1 MTTPHDS
8 PPGDT
13 TAAKGTPT
21 DIAPG
26 TGGAGLAS
34 DCASASL
41 ASNAPPASDASAP
54 APPVAAGQRP
64 DQRPDQRKA
73 YLYGIATVAIWSTVA
88 TAFKLA
94 LRQLDPL
101 QLLLVSTAVSLLVLA
116 AILLVRHGF
125 GGVVRELAAAP
136 RRELLRA
143 ALLGVLNPFAY
154 YIVLFKAYALLPAQ
168 VAQPVNYTWAITLTL
183 LSVPLLGHRVTRREL
198 LAVAVSYA
206 GVVVIATRGDVA
218 ALAGGNVTGV
228 ALALV
233 STVIWALYWIGN
245 ARSPLE
251 PVLGLFC
258 NFAAG
263 LPLVLAATVLFSSLP
278 LRAELWP
285 GLAAAAYVGAF
296 EMGIAFVFWLKAMRL
311 TESAARIGNLIFFS
325 PFLSLVFIA
334 LLLGERILPTTLA
347 GLVLIVAG
355 NLLQRRG

>member
-1 MTTPHDS
+1 M
-8 PPGDT
+8 
-13 TAAKGTPT
+13 
-21 DIAPG
+21 
-26 TGGAGLAS
+26 
-34 DCASASL
+34 
-41 ASNAPPASDASAP
+41 
-54 APPVAAGQRP
+54 
-64 DQRPDQRKA
+64 
-73 YLYGIATVAIWSTVA
+73 ATVAIWSTVA

-94 LRQLDPL
+94 LRHLDPL
-101 QLLLVSTAVSLLVLA
+101 QLLLVSTGVSLAVLA
-116 AILLVRHGF
+116 AILLYRHGA
-125 GGVVRELAAAP
+125 GGLVRELAGAP
-136 RRELLRA
+136 RRDLLRA
-143 ALLGVLNPFAY
+143 ALLGVLNPFVY

-183 LSVPLLGHRVTRREL
+183 LSVPLLGHRVTRHEL

-218 ALAGGNVTGV
+218 ALAGGNVAGV
-228 ALALV
+228 ALALALA

-263 LPLVLAATVLFSSLP
+263 LPLVLAATCMFSSLP
-278 LRAELWP
+278 FRAELLP

-296 EMGIAFVFWLKAMRL
+296 EMGIAFVFWLKAMKL

-355 NLLQRRG
+355 NLLQRRR

>member
-1 MTTPHDS
+1 MSIRHGRSLD
-8 PPGDT
+8 DT
-13 TAAKGTPT
+13 TDTQDT
-21 DIAPG
+21 RSDMMPG
-26 TGGAGLAS
+26 NGSAGPCGGS
-34 DCASASL
+34 ASASP
-41 ASNAPPASDASAP
+41 ASAPRVPDSSATAPPA
-54 APPVAAGQRP
+54 AAGP
-64 DQRPDQRKA
+64 RPDQRKA

-101 QLLLVSTAVSLLVLA
+101 QLLLVSTLVSLLVLA
-116 AILLVRHGF
+116 AILLVRHGAR
-125 GGVVRELAAAP
+125 GLVRELAATP
-136 RRELLRA
+136 RREVLRA
-143 ALLGVLNPFAY
+143 ALLGVLNPFVY
-154 YIVLFKAYALLPAQ
+154 YVVLFKAYALLPAQ

-206 GVVVIATRGDVA
+206 GVVVIATRGDVT

-263 LPLVLAATVLFSSLP
+263 LPLVLAATCIFSTLP
-278 LRAELWP
+278 FRAELLP

-355 NLLQRRG
+355 NLLQRRK

>member
-41 ASNAPPASDASAP
+41 APNAPPAPDVSASAT
-54 APPVAAGQRP
+54 PVAAG
-64 DQRPDQRKA
+64 QRPDQRKA